1 MKNSKSTARYYKLGL
16 LVSGIA
22 LLPACAPF
30 DWFKT
35 QMNGSTKATKA
46 SQETVA
52 DGSEVIATIAGKPGM
67 TANKFEADYK
77 NFVEKHPMG
86 ALFASMPGA
95 KKQIFKGLIT
105 QQLINKWAEDQ
116 NIEQTADYQESLK
129 QLIQWLNTSQFEK
142 TLNLPRLSDADLKR
156 FYEER
161 KELFGDVLIS
171 CGGVN
176 ALGISFESEAA
187 ATEFLNKVKA
197 KGADF
202 AKIAQEKGLK
212 NQIKDFKLVSVQ
224 SSGLDPVL
232 QARILEIDQTPSVE
246 LIKLPNNTCWV
257 VQAKSKEAEKRR
269 PFEEVKALVEQR
281 AMQEE
286 KAKAYEKAI
295 DELEKKYNLV
305 VNEEYFAQQDNQAQP
320 FMQLPIQGDA
330 QEMEEGQVDIALPE
344 DKEVTVDQMPKAA

>member
-1 MKNSKSTARYYKLGL
+1 MKNTKSTASYYKLGL
-16 LVSGIA
+16 LVSSIA
-22 LLPACAPF
+22 LLPACAPL
-30 DWFKT
+30 DWFKG
-35 QMNGSTKATKA
+35 QMNTSKTINGAD
-46 SQETVA
+46 QESIA

-116 NIEQTADYQESLK
+116 KIEQTAEYQESLK
-129 QLIQWLNTSQFEK
+129 QLIQWLNTTQFEK
-142 TLNLPRLSDADLKR
+142 TLNIPTLSEAELRK
-156 FYEER
+156 FYDER

-176 ALGISFESEAA
+176 ALGISFANEAA
-187 ATEFLNKVKA
+187 AADFLNKVKA

-212 NQIKDFKLVSVQ
+212 DQIKDFKLVSVQ
-224 SSGLDPVL
+224 STGIDPVL
-232 QARILEIDQTPSVE
+232 QARILEIEKAPSVE
-246 LIKLPNNTCWV
+246 LIKLPNNVCWV

-305 VNEEYFAQQDNQAQP
+305 VNEEYFAKQDNQAQP

-330 QEMEEGQVDIALPE
+330 QEMQEGQVDIALPE
-344 DKEVTVDQMPKAA
+344 DKEVTFDQQPKAA